1 MTRTNGPDE
10 FSVEGLRRRVGER
23 LGGGSVLADALG
35 DHSLNPSWRQS
46 LARQP
51 RAASVLLPIIP
62 RGGGACVLLTRR
74 ADHLAIHAGQIAF
87 PGGKVGPQDETALAA
102 ALREAQEEIGL
113 APEFVDVI
121 GRLGAYHTA
130 TGFNITPFIGI
141 LRPGFMLVADTSE
154 VAEIFE
160 VPLQFFMTPANHRV
174 HGVIWRGRPRRFY
187 AMPYR
192 NHYIWGATAG
202 ILRNM
207 YERLYSE

>member
-1 MTRTNGPDE
+1 M
-10 FSVEGLRRRVGER
+10 
-23 LGGGSVLADALG
+23 
-35 DHSLNPSWRQS
+35 
-46 LARQP
+46 
-51 RAASVLLPIIP
+51 LLPIIP

-74 ADHLAIHAGQIAF
+74 ADHLDIHAGQIAF
-87 PGGKVGPQDETALAA
+87 PGGKVGPEDRSALAA
-102 ALREAQEEIGL
+102 ALREAQEEVGL
-113 APEFVDVI
+113 APDFVDVI
-121 GRLGAYHTA
+121 GRLGEYRTA

-141 LRPGFMLVADTSE
+141 VRPGFALIADASE

-160 VPLQFFMTPANHRV
+160 VPLQFFMTPANHKV

-202 ILRNM
+202 ILRHM